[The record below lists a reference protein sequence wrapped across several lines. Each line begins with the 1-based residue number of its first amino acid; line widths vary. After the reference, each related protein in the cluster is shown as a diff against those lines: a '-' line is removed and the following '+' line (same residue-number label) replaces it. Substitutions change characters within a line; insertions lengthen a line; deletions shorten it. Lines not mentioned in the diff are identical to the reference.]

1 MFNTHLFR
9 QTSTVLSCLLSVFLL
24 SQPTPVQAG
33 CGCTKAPP
41 APASVRP
48 HATYPGTEVAIFDA
62 SLQVGQVYD
71 VTFTS
76 HAGASVTVQAQAL
89 SRRDLADGVYK
100 PQLNMALPDLP
111 LGPAQLQVS
120 AVGQDAILL
129 SVDDSAL
136 TVVPQPLVLAT
147 EVGETFMPDFQA
159 AVGRD
164 GTVYVS
170 LDLTGTTL
178 PRTFQVQ
185 ALGYPLLFTNDEV
198 VVYNVQGFV
207 MQLLEEGM
215 PGLYTIS
222 AANAGDSNVLQY
234 SRHEFNTYFLQHD
247 ERLPHAVDASDTA
260 WHADGTPHINHDH
273 LVVAIAGMLSNG
285 SLPLPGA
292 TPAFTLHLETFSF
305 FHHGL
310 FGDASIEMTGNTVVD
325 GYNSNAAPGLH
336 QGDILSNGVIS
347 ISDTAVVTGDVL
359 ISDAPTAFIPVD
371 MPSGLEDL
379 GAIQLSDGTITIG
392 MGSYQASALQISH
405 KGTLSIDNS
414 AGPVTLYL
422 TGPVQVSGKGKIVVA
437 DPDPEKFAL
446 YVASSEDVR
455 LSGFGNFYGVVY
467 APESLVKV
475 SGNGQFFGSFVG
487 GSIEASG
494 SAALHYDTALRG
506 QAVGLGSEPSST
518 DTAET
523 TTTAVIEDSFTS
535 TDTTPSPETT
545 TQSSSPGKGKGKK
558 KK

>member
-1 MFNTHLFR
+1 MT
-9 QTSTVLSCLLSVFLL
+9 
-24 SQPTPVQAG
+24 QPAQAG

-41 APASVRP
+41 APAAVRP
-48 HATYPGTEVAIFDA
+48 HATYAGTEVAVFDS
-62 SLQVGQVYD
+62 SLQVGQNYN

-76 HAGASVTVQAQAL
+76 HAGNSVTVQAEAI
-89 SRRDLADGVYK
+89 SRRDLADGAYK
-100 PQLNMALPDLP
+100 PQLNMMLPDLP

-120 AVGQDAILL
+120 AVGHDVVLL

-147 EVGETFMPDFQA
+147 EVGATLVPDFQA

-247 ERLPHAVDASDTA
+247 ERLPHAVDASDSA
-260 WHADGTPHINHDH
+260 WHADGTPHINHNY

-285 SLPLPGA
+285 SLPVSGA
-292 TPAFTLHLETFSF
+292 TPAFPLQLETFSF

-310 FGDASIEMTGNTVVD
+310 FGDTSITMAGNALVD
-325 GYNSNAAPGLH
+325 GYNSNGAAGPH
-336 QGDILSNGVIS
+336 QADILSNGVIS
-347 ISDTAVVTGDVL
+347 LSDTVMVDGAALFSSV
-359 ISDAPTAFIPVD
+359 PTEFIPVD

-379 GAIQLSDGTITIG
+379 GAIQLTGNTTTIG
-392 MGSYQASALQISH
+392 TGSYQASELKIS
-405 KGTLSIDNS
+405 GQGNLSIDNS
-414 AGPVTLYL
+414 AGPVTLYI
-422 TGPVQVSGKGKIVVA
+422 TGKIQVTGQGQITVA
-437 DPDPEKFAL
+437 DPDPEKFAI
-446 YVASSEDVR
+446 YVASGNDVKF
-455 LSGFGNFYGVVY
+455 SGNGGFYGVVY
-467 APESLVKV
+467 APESHIQV
-475 SGNGQFFGSFVG
+475 SGNGEFFGSFVG
-487 GSIEASG
+487 SSIKMTG
-494 SAALHYDTALRG
+494 NAAIHYDTALRG
-506 QAVGLGSEPSST
+506 EGTPESEEEPPTDENTPPEVADDVVQVTKANYKNNNGRLTISRVLPVQAASLSCKSL
-518 DTAET
+518 
-523 TTTAVIEDSFTS
+523 I
-535 TDTTPSPETT
+535 
-545 TQSSSPGKGKGKK
+545 
-558 KK
+558 